1 MSRSPV
7 ILVTGA
13 LIGVGRAI
21 AIRYGRAWAR
31 AGSWRVLGDVGG
43 GDSRVR
49 ADGQP
54 DQHGGEQVIT
64 LDEVVPH
71 PQYRM
76 CHARSIS
83 APPTAVWDELGQ
95 VTMSALPLGYA
106 LESIRCCLH
115 GWPAAGTS
123 RWPDGPFSMSH
134 PFRCCSVGRLR
145 S

>member
-31 AGSWRVLGDVGG
+31 AGSWRLLGDVGG

-54 DQHGGEQVIT
+54 DQHAGEQVMT

-71 PQYRM
+71 PQYR
-76 CHARSIS
+76 ANV
-83 APPTAVWDELGQ
+83 PK
-95 VTMSALPLGYA
+95 
-106 LESIRCCLH
+106 
-115 GWPAAGTS
+115 
-123 RWPDGPFSMSH
+123 
-134 PFRCCSVGRLR
+134 
-145 S
+145 